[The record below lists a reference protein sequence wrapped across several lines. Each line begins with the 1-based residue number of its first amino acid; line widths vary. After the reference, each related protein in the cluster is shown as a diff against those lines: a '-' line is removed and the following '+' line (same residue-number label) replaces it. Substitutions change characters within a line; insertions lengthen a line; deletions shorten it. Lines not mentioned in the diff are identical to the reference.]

1 MDLPTYTNIWRIEKR
16 LYKLYD
22 FRLPM
27 PLPLGQIAV
36 FTAIAVPYVVV
47 LAVLGLPFSHT
58 LLWLYVLPPG
68 VLTWLATRPVLESKR
83 LPELVS
89 SQLRY
94 LGEPRTWCRMAPHAE
109 QDEVV
114 VTARVWRRA
123 ARAEREDQIVPD
135 TVAGRDDVAAGAA
148 QDAVAE
154 PDGLAGHAVRDGDAN
169 RERRAD
175 RRERRAGQE
184 ERELE
189 VAAQSA
195 MARAAHGVQPIG
207 VTAQARTTPPVRA
220 PAVPGP
226 VVPGSA
232 VRAPAMPGSAVPG
245 PAVRAPAVP
254 GPAVPGT
261 AVPGRAVAGSAGP
274 APAAPPPA
282 HGGSPGR
289 WPVLRSA
296 PRLAPATQQPVPQE
310 SVSQQPMSQQSVRQ
324 QPVPRESVPQQPG
337 LDGSQP
343 VPSARPPA
351 PEPAAA
357 RQVPVTRPHA
367 QQPSRAAEPAA
378 ARPGRPW
385 PAVAQP
391 VRAAGQPAPQPVR
404 AAAQP
409 APQPVRRRVSLRRS
423 RSGRRVSLRRSRCA
437 RPDHKPLEPGQAPG
451 PLPPAT
457 GPARAAD
464 PQLPAAHRP
473 VPAWPGRPNVIVNED
488 RSAQRAVPMVEGALS
503 NPAVR
508 RAEGW
513 RDRVV
518 VVPGGHRPGQPDQ
531 LQRDRDRARLPVS
544 GTRRIVVL
552 GCTVGAGQ
560 SVTTLRT
567 GELLASLRDE
577 AVAVLDLNPGQ
588 NSLSERARA
597 IPALTGGSQA
607 GPGTEATP
615 SRLEVITNQPDD
627 PSGAAASAGGPAMA
641 DAAQIFEVLAARYSL
656 TLADPAAAAVPR
668 VLSVADQLLLVA
680 PASAEAASAIAM
692 TMEWLEA
699 HGHGALAASAITVL
713 NGVSRPTMAY
723 VEQAETVAAGRCR
736 AIVRV
741 PWDGQLK
748 NPEVPGHDGAAP
760 GGPVHRT
767 PAALAG
773 AAAER
778 AYTALA
784 GVLVASLVAAPGS
797 AQAELRET
805 GR

>member
-68 VLTWLATRPVLESKR
+68 VLAWFATRPVLEIKR
-83 LPELVS
+83 LPELVA
-89 SQLRY
+89 SQVRY
-94 LGEPRTWCRMAPHAE
+94 LGEPRTWCRMTPLTE
-109 QDEVV
+109 QDELI
-114 VTARVWRRA
+114 VTARVWQRTV
-123 ARAEREDQIVPD
+123 RAEHEDRAVQDAV
-135 TVAGRDDVAAGAA
+135 TSRDDVVERDA
-148 QDAVAE
+148 QDALGE
-154 PDGLAGHAVRDGDAN
+154 LDGLAGRALRDADASPDTP
-169 RERRAD
+169 AD
-175 RRERRAGQE
+175 QE
-184 ERELE
+184 EHELE

-195 MARAAHGVQPIG
+195 VARAPHRAQPIG
-207 VTAQARTTPPVRA
+207 ATGGSRAR
-220 PAVPGP
+220 
-226 VVPGSA
+226 
-232 VRAPAMPGSAVPG
+232 
-245 PAVRAPAVP
+245 PAVRPPVVRGPAAPGPAVP
-254 GPAVPGT
+254 GPAVPGPAVPGPAVAGT
-261 AVPGRAVAGSAGP
+261 AVPGRAAAGSAGP
-274 APAAPPPA
+274 GPAAPQPA
-282 HGGSPGR
+282 RGGSPGR

-296 PRLAPATQQPVPQE
+296 PRLAPVTQQSVPQEPGPQEPVPQW
-310 SVSQQPMSQQSVRQ
+310 
-324 QPVPRESVPQQPG
+324 SVPQG
-337 LDGSQP
+337 SELDGPQP
-343 VPSARPPA
+343 VLPTGPPA
-351 PEPAAA
+351 PEPEVA
-357 RQVPVTRPHA
+357 RHVPASRPLA
-367 QQPSRAAEPAA
+367 QQPSRAAEPLAS
-378 ARPGRPW
+378 RPGRPW

-391 VRAAGQPAPQPVR
+391 VRAAGAPV
-404 AAAQP
+404 
-409 APQPVRRRVSLRRS
+409 PQQVHA
-423 RSGRRVSLRRSRCA
+423 A
-437 RPDHKPLEPGQAPG
+437 RPPAPG
-451 PLPPAT
+451 PGNAPGPVPPAPE
-457 GPARAAD
+457 PARAAD
-464 PQLPAAHRP
+464 PPVPSAHRP
-473 VPAWPGRPNVIVNED
+473 VPALPARPIVTVNED
-488 RSAQRAVPMVEGALS
+488 RSAERPVPVVERALS

-531 LQRDRDRARLPVS
+531 LHRDRARARLPIA

-597 IPALTGGSQA
+597 MPALAVAPQT
-607 GPGTEATP
+607 GPGPEAAP
-615 SRLEVITNQPDD
+615 SRLEVITNQADD
-627 PSGAAASAGGPAMA
+627 VSGAAAPAGRPAMA

-699 HGHGALAASAITVL
+699 HGHGALAAGAIAVL
-713 NGVSRPTMAY
+713 NGVSRPTMAH
-723 VEQAETVAAGRCR
+723 VEQAEAVAVGRCR

-741 PWDGQLK
+741 PWDDQLK
-748 NPEVPGHDGAAP
+748 NLEVRHHDGAALAAP
-760 GGPVHRT
+760 VQRGP
-767 PAALAG
+767 AGLAG

-784 GVLVASLVAAPGS
+784 GVLVASLVAGPG
-797 AQAELRET
+797 ARQTELRGT
-805 GR
+805 AR